1 MKITYDAEADA
12 MYIYL
17 QGKPGDTVDRTAVL
31 TGGVAVD
38 YGPGGAIFGIEILDA
53 SKKLGFP
60 RGCPEVSLEQMVFK
74 GAPSK

>member
-17 QGKPGDTVDRTAVL
+17 QGTPGDKVTRTEEL
-31 TGGVAVD
+31 GGGIAVD
-38 YGPGGAIFGIEILDA
+38 YGPAGAVFGIEILDA
-53 SKKLGFP
+53 SEKLRFP

-74 GAPSK
+74 GSSAR

>member
-17 QGKPGDTVDRTAVL
+17 QGKPGETVSRTEEL
-31 TGGVAVD
+31 GEGIAVD
-38 YGPGGAIFGIEILDA
+38 YGPGEVVFGIEILDA
-53 SKKLGFP
+53 GDRLGVP

-74 GAPSK
+74 GSSAS

>member
-17 QGKPGDTVDRTAVL
+17 QGKPGEKADHTEEL
-31 TGGVAVD
+31 GEGIAVD
-38 YGPGGAIFGIEILDA
+38 YGPEGAVFGIEILDA
-53 SKKLGFP
+53 SEKLRFP

-74 GAPSK
+74 GSIAR

>member
-17 QGKPGDTVDRTAVL
+17 QGTPGDTVHHTEVI
-31 TGGVAVD
+31 GGGIAVD
-38 YGPGGAIFGIEILDA
+38 YGPGGTVFGIEILNA
-53 SKKLGFP
+53 SETLHFP

-74 GAPSK
+74 GAPAR

>member
-17 QGKPGDTVDRTAVL
+17 QGKPGEAVDHTEVL
-31 TGGVAVD
+31 GGGIAVD
-38 YGPGGAIFGIEILDA
+38 YGPGGVVLGVEILDA
-53 SKKLGFP
+53 SGKLGFP

-74 GAPSK
+74 GSSAR

>member
-17 QGKPGDTVDRTAVL
+17 QGKPGEKVSRTQELGDGIAI
-31 TGGVAVD
+31 D
-38 YGPGGAIFGIEILDA
+38 YGPGGAVFGIEILDA
-53 SKKLGFP
+53 SHRLGFP

-74 GAPSK
+74 GSPAR